1 MAARIRAIYSTQLP
15 NVYIIYILLCYIQVE
30 DEMFAKE
37 RESLASESESESQV
51 AC

>member
-15 NVYIIYILLCYIQVE
+15 NVYIYILLCYIQVE